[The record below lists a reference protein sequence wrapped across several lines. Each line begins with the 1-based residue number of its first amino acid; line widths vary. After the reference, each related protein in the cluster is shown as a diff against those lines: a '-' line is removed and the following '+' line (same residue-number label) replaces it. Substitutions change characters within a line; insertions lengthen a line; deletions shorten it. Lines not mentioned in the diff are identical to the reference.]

1 MVPVLDIVALCLMV
15 GTATVAIVQRVVAS
29 RKKVMPHVFAQGIL
43 HVTGEGEVVIDEVLP
58 ADKSL
63 LKDPEAYITVQFDPN
78 QPAPPPCPGGLPDEV
93 DWELFFTHV
102 HDVGLHRGKKREQL
116 KLKVLWRVQSDRA
129 VLWTIMTP

>member
-1 MVPVLDIVALCLMV
+1 MINITCFFFS
-15 GTATVAIVQRVVAS
+15 S
-29 RKKVMPHVFAQGIL
+29 RRRHTRSKRDWSSDVCSSDLHVFAQGIL

-102 HDVGLHRGKKREQL
+102 HDVG
-116 KLKVLWRVQSDRA
+116 
-129 VLWTIMTP
+129 

>member
-1 MVPVLDIVALCLMV
+1 MVPVLDLIELGVAAC
-15 GTATVAIVQRVVAS
+15 VVAGLVAYVVTS
-29 RKKVMPHVFAQGIL
+29 RKKVMPQVFAQGSL

-93 DWELFFTHV
+93 DWELFFTHI
-102 HDVGLHRGKKREQL
+102 HDTGLIPGGKREQL
-116 KLKVLWRVQSDRA
+116 KLKVLWRVSSDRT
-129 VLWTIMTP
+129 VLWQINTP